1 MKDKYKKENGFKAAF
16 KEIINGDLSEN
27 DDKKN
32 DADILDYEQ
41 NSSAGNA
48 INQVAGEQES
58 YTAIP
63 NGEKSNLESVIAED
77 MTIEGNITSSSK
89 IRISGTVKGNVTSK
103 NDIFISGKVQG
114 DITGDNVS
122 LTNSSVQG
130 NIKASNKVSLIEKSN
145 LDGDVKSV
153 DLICHGK
160 IQGNITADNLVEI
173 ASSGSVTGD
182 ISSKSIKIDENA
194 SIRGVLD
201 ICANKD
207 K

>member
-1 MKDKYKKENGFKAAF
+1 MKDKYKKENGFKTAF

-27 DDKKN
+27 DDKKDN
-32 DADILDYEQ
+32 AVMPDNGQ
-41 NSSAGNA
+41 NSSAGYTL
-48 INQVAGEQES
+48 NQVAGQQES
-58 YTAIP
+58 NTDVP
-63 NGEKSNLESVIAED
+63 SGEKSNLESVIAED

-114 DITGDNVS
+114 DITGENVS
-122 LTNSSVQG
+122 FINSSVQG
-130 NIKASNKVSLIEKSN
+130 NIKASNKVSLNDEST

-173 ASSGSVTGD
+173 ASKGSVTGD
-182 ISSKSIKIDENA
+182 ITSKSIKIDENA
-194 SIRGVLD
+194 SIKGVLD
-201 ICANKD
+201 ICANKE